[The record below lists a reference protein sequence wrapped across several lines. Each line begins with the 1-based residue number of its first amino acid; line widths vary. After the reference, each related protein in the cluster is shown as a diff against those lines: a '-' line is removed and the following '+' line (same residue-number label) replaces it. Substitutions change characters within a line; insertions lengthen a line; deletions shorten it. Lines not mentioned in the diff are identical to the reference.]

1 MFSRLLPAHK
11 DAQMY
16 VLNPPFF
23 LPYSFLYKEK

>member
-23 LPYSFLYKEK
+23 LPYLFLY